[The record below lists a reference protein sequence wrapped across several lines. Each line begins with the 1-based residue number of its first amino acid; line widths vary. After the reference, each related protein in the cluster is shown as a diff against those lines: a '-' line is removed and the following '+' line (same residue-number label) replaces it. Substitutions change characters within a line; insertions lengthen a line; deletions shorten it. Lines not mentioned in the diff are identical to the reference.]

1 MTISVNLNKT
11 DIPEYF
17 DLDIVCD
24 TGTTVTTVGYG
35 IVHRNDVEDL
45 LATLQ
50 DEVDKAFR
58 KLHK

>member
-1 MTISVNLNKT
+1 MTTSIKLTKT

-17 DLDIVCD
+17 DLDLVSD

-35 IVHRNDVEDL
+35 LVHRNDAEDF

-50 DEVDKAFR
+50 DEIDKAFH
-58 KLHK
+58 KLQK

>member
-1 MTISVNLNKT
+1 MLNLKINKT

-35 IVHRNDVEDL
+35 LVHRNDAEDL

-50 DEVDKAFR
+50 DEIDKAFNR
-58 KLHK
+58 LSK